1 MGGVGDGGYTWV
13 VVGIFWVVVLMMGSG
28 GFILES
34 GRSWWIC
41 FGWWVYLEKWW
52 VMMGLFWVMVGGG
65 GIFWVAVGGGG
76 WWWEVAQFIITP
88 FMPLL

>member
-13 VVGIFWVVVLMMGSG
+13 VVGIFWVVVVDD
-28 GFILES
+28 
-34 GRSWWIC
+34 

-65 GIFWVAVGGGG
+65 G
-76 WWWEVAQFIITP
+76 
-88 FMPLL
+88 